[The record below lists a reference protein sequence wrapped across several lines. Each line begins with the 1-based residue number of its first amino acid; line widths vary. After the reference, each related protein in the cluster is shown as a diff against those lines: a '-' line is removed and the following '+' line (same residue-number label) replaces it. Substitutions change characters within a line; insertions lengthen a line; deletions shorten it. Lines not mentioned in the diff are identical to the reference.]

1 MGYNEIERKVSIFI
15 MKNNLMHDD
24 IETIY
29 VATSGGADS
38 MALLAYM
45 NTYSCVYNIVA
56 VHVNHGI
63 RDITA
68 DRDEQFVK
76 DYCEKNNIKYIIF
89 NAKKDGVEIPENPSE
104 DWAREL
110 RYGYFSTLIP
120 EGCKNAKIATAH
132 TMSDQAETVLF
143 RMARGCGLNG
153 LTGIPVMRENII
165 RPFLCLTRAEIEE
178 LVEYYGTSNITD
190 ESNLTDDYARNKI
203 RHHVIP
209 VMKDINPNAEMAMQ
223 KTCERIASAYE
234 YIHSI
239 AQKELDRCVGEP
251 GVWYNVEGFYNQ
263 PDVILDDMI
272 LTILG
277 YYNAA
282 NETYLNL
289 VKNALLRYDEDAD
302 YSNEVMK
309 NRIDIG
315 EGRYVIVT
323 SRYLS
328 VKMPIEEKP
337 LVLGKNILGKWG
349 HGIVIT
355 EINQETFQKMCTS
368 KHQLAFFADAD
379 KLDLESLTM
388 TSKRYGDKFKPACR
402 YKNKLVNYLSGY
414 GIHEREEAPVIRDG
428 EGNIVYFHSIGFTDG
443 YTPTSESTKIYS
455 FIPF

>member
-1 MGYNEIERKVSIFI
+1 MIREIEHKVAMFI
-15 MKNNLMHDD
+15 MKNNLMNDNV
-24 IETIY
+24 ETVY

-45 NTYSCVYNIVA
+45 SSFRPVFDVIA

-76 DYCEKNNIKYIIF
+76 DYCEKNNIKCIVF
-89 NAKKDGVEIPENPSE
+89 NARKDGVEIPENPSE

-110 RYGYFSTLIP
+110 RYGYFANLT
-120 EGCKNAKIATAH
+120 KNHGDSVKIATAH

-143 RMARGCGLNG
+143 RMARGCGMNG
-153 LTGIPVMRENII
+153 LTGIPAVRDNII
-165 RPFLCLTRAEIEE
+165 RPFLCLTRAEIEA
-178 LVEYYGTSNITD
+178 LVEHYGTSNITD

-209 VMKDINPNAEMAMQ
+209 VMKDINPNAEMAIY
-223 KTCERIASAYE
+223 KTCERIAGAYE
-234 YIHSI
+234 YIHSV
-239 AQKELDRCVGEP
+239 AQKELDKCVGEP
-251 GVWYNVEGFYNQ
+251 AVWYNIEGFYNQ

-277 YYNAA
+277 YYGVA
-282 NETYLNL
+282 NESYLNL
-289 VKNALLRYDEDAD
+289 VKNSINRYDEDAD
-302 YSNEVMK
+302 YSNEVIK

-315 EGRYVIVT
+315 NGRYIIIT
-323 SRYLS
+323 SKYLS
-328 VKMPIEEKP
+328 IKMPVEEKP
-337 LVLGKNILGKWG
+337 VVLGKNILGKWG
-349 HGIVIT
+349 HGIVIA
-355 EINQETFQKMCTS
+355 EINQETFQKMCTT

-379 KLDLESLTM
+379 KLDLNSLVM
-388 TSKRYGDKFKPACR
+388 TAKRNGDKFKPACR

-414 GIHEREEAPVIRDG
+414 GIHEREEAPVIRNQDD
-428 EGNIVYFHSIGFTDG
+428 EIIFFHSIGFTDG
-443 YTPTSESTKIYS
+443 FTPTEKSTKIYS